1 MLTEKKEA
9 RPAEGRAS
17 NAIQNDDTAPISL
30 GATSIK
36 IELLLSEVGA
46 SIGQIEAQL
55 NCLAAM
61 VAAGDSA
68 GVVYSLRRL
77 KAVWYA
83 LDLTATD
90 LIAADAER
98 LSAIRQQAEG
108 EP

>member
-61 VAAGDSA
+61 VAICISTCLSPRGR
-68 GVVYSLRRL
+68 LR
-77 KAVWYA
+77 WA
-83 LDLTATD
+83 L
-90 LIAADAER
+90 R
-98 LSAIRQQAEG
+98 
-108 EP
+108 